1 MELLHVLT
9 HYENYNRN
17 FTFSNFFIRN
27 FRNSISLLRRINSRK
42 GGGYLFILG
51 CFLILGIQSFT
62 WLEIIFGKRQ
72 NGEVK
77 KYDYFLF
84 NILKVIFSIFYSI
97 VLLSSLKKNTFKKF
111 SRKYKKA
118 SISIV

>member
-27 FRNSISLLRRINSRK
+27 FSNSISLLRRINSRK

-84 NILKVIFSIFYSI
+84 NILKVIFSIGALQLFI
-97 VLLSSLKKNTFKKF
+97 QLCFFQV
-111 SRKYKKA
+111 
-118 SISIV
+118 

>member
-77 KYDYFLF
+77 KYDY
-84 NILKVIFSIFYSI
+84 STFYSI